1 MTNENRNQKSNWFR
15 ESFEATKAFVGADGF
30 PRTRAKR
37 LFPIM
42 VLASVPTLVLVPVT
56 AQAQCNP
63 NRITFEFF
71 FLPDNVI
78 VGTSQDMFV
87 CLANVCNAHD
97 LSSDD
102 KLKLSIP
109 VGTKDTDLIHPD
121 DVGNLLCINAPD
133 DWRCDVDI
141 MYDPDKPT
149 IPINAIVTFQP
160 APRNRG
166 DDVCVDELETLCF
179 TLTNVGVNS
188 AGGNTLSVMDQF
200 ISGAHAT
207 APENRVLSVFKSLP
221 GGPGAPSPWQ
231 TLLNDIFYNDGNVG
245 IGTTMPQS
253 PLDVVGEILGDVL
266 TISGLVMAHTVE
278 STTSGFIFP
287 DGTSQ
292 ITAAGPGGIT
302 GHEIRTDSVTG
313 VFVLGDNVTVEC
325 FCDEGQVVLGGG
337 GKLELPSDANAF
349 KFNSSEPVIDKLGR
363 FGWSASWIH
372 IADLPQRTT
381 VTVFAICA
389 DESRGVAVRKQ

>member
-1 MTNENRNQKSNWFR
+1 MTIENRNQKSNWFR
-15 ESFEATKAFVGADGF
+15 ESFEATKACVGADGF
-30 PRTRAKR
+30 PRTRTKR

-42 VLASVPTLVLVPVT
+42 VLASVPALVLVPAT
-56 AQAQCNP
+56 AQAQCSP
-63 NRITFEFF
+63 TGITFEFF

-97 LSSDD
+97 ISSDD

-121 DVGNLLCINAPD
+121 DVGNLDCIDAPD
-133 DWRCDVDI
+133 DWQCEVNI
-141 MYDPDKPT
+141 MYDPDNPT

-166 DDVCVDELETLCF
+166 DDVCVEEFATLCF

-188 AGGNTLSVMDQF
+188 AEGNTLSRMDQF
-200 ISGAHAT
+200 ISSADAND
-207 APENRVLSVFKSLP
+207 PVNRVLSVFKSLP

-231 TLLNDIFYNDGNVG
+231 TMGNDIFYNDGKVG

-253 PLDVVGEILGDVL
+253 PLDVVGEILGDEL
-266 TISGLVMAHTVE
+266 TISGLVMADKVE

-292 ITAAGPGGIT
+292 ITAAGPVGLTGYQIIPKSFNIT
-302 GHEIRTDSVTG
+302 
-313 VFVLGDNVTVEC
+313 LGFGEVAT
-325 FCDEGQVVLGGG
+325 FQVDCPPGKVILGGG
-337 GKLELPSDANAF
+337 ASQTSPGGPSGSVPMV
-349 KFNSSEPVIDKLGR
+349 SSNPVIAEIN
-363 FGWSASWIH
+363 GWSAQWVNTSVNLSEI
-372 IADLPQRTT
+372 D
-381 VTVFAICA
+381 VVVFAICA
-389 DESRGVAVRKQ
+389 CNET